1 MEKVRKGLALLIVG
15 LVAFIA
21 GVVVVVSMPD
31 LTGNITL
38 ALLGGGAGAFVV
50 GLVWVVTGLWRGSD
64 A

>member
-1 MEKVRKGLALLIVG
+1 MEKVRKGSALLIVG
-15 LVAFIA
+15 LVAFLA